1 MEKRLEEVVDF
12 LEDKI
17 LKLLDSYKLL
27 QAELAETQKT
37 LQQQQSNNAAMNSEL
52 EKKET
57 KHKIN
62 ALIREIDMCI
72 AQLS

>member
-52 EKKET
+52 EALQKKYT
-57 KHKIN
+57 ILKK
-62 ALIREIDMCI
+62 R
-72 AQLS
+72 LSIK